1 MNETVSLNDTLLNL
15 NDTLIPL
22 SETPEDESRSIWIYG
37 IAFSFVLA
45 SAFILIF
52 CRLCKRKSKKG
63 TNLTVEDVERG
74 ELLMKKNVQTEPRR
88 QDIKNEPQQEQEEAL
103 NVGDARETLD
113 NPEIS
118 SLSIKG
124 DSIYYRG
131 VDDSFMSID
140 SSHRPPPLFNYSVT
154 SDIYETAPLNP
165 PILDETKEAN
175 VSLLNA
181 FSRMAIGDRS
191 DTPSQIPKIS
201 FDQRPISPFDAH
213 SLGGFTSEQNVT
225 SEQKEV
231 PFTAKQN
238 NVPVK
243 PEQREVRVKLEQND
257 VFITPEQSD
266 VQVTTEQ
273 CDVRVTPEKAAIPSS
288 LTPTTPKT
296 RKSPRNRCPRLREDL
311 GEYAVYDYDED
322 GLPIFVTVCT
332 KPEVPESKTRRK
344 SPAAA
349 TPKTFESKTRRKPQ
363 AGATPKTPE
372 PKTPERKTRQK
383 SQAPTSKT
391 PEPKTPESKTRR
403 KPPASTSKTPESVPA
418 SKSQPLRSR
427 TLETIA
433 EIKSQRAA
441 EGQRIPR
448 QSKKSIGSDAE

>member
-1 MNETVSLNDTLLNL
+1 
-15 NDTLIPL
+15 
-22 SETPEDESRSIWIYG
+22 
-37 IAFSFVLA
+37 
-45 SAFILIF
+45 
-52 CRLCKRKSKKG
+52 
-63 TNLTVEDVERG
+63 
-74 ELLMKKNVQTEPRR
+74 
-88 QDIKNEPQQEQEEAL
+88 
-103 NVGDARETLD
+103 
-113 NPEIS
+113 
-118 SLSIKG
+118 
-124 DSIYYRG
+124 
-131 VDDSFMSID
+131 
-140 SSHRPPPLFNYSVT
+140 
-154 SDIYETAPLNP
+154 LNP

-191 DTPSQIPKIS
+191 NTPSQIPIIS

-213 SLGGFTSEQNVT
+213 SLGDFTSEQNVT

-231 PFTAKQN
+231 PVTAKQN
-238 NVPVK
+238 DVPDK

-273 CDVRVTPEKAAIPSS
+273 CDVRVTHEKAAIPSS
-288 LTPTTPKT
+288 LTPTTPET

-322 GLPIFVTVCT
+322 GLPVFVTVCT
-332 KPEVPESKTRRK
+332 RPKPEVPESKTRRK

-349 TPKTFESKTRRKPQ
+349 TPKTPESKTRRKPQ

-372 PKTPERKTRQK
+372 SKTRQK
-383 SQAPTSKT
+383 SQAAAT
-391 PEPKTPESKTRR
+391 PKTPESKTRR
-403 KPPASTSKTPESVPA
+403 KPPASTSKTPESIPA
-418 SKSQPLRSR
+418 SKSQPLRSK

-433 EIKSQRAA
+433 DIKSQRAA